1 MSPKGRN
8 SNLNRRFENLHKST
22 TMKKSVIT
30 KIAILFSAGLFGSM
44 TAIYSIYDMD
54 VPMGIT
60 IPMLIVSILLVA
72 VSMQWL
78 EKELKKI
85 IK

>member
-1 MSPKGRN
+1 
-8 SNLNRRFENLHKST
+8 
-22 TMKKSVIT
+22 MKKQTIS

-78 EKELKKI
+78 ENELKKI

>member
-8 SNLNRRFENLHKST
+8 SNHKKSNQ
-22 TMKKSVIT
+22 MKKSVIT

-78 EKELKKI
+78 ENELKKI

>member
-1 MSPKGRN
+1 
-8 SNLNRRFENLHKST
+8 
-22 TMKKSVIT
+22 MKKQTIT

-44 TAIYSIYDMD
+44 TAMYSISSMN

>member
-8 SNLNRRFENLHKST
+8 SNHKKCNQ
-22 TMKKSVIT
+22 MKKQTIT
-30 KIAILFSAGLFGSM
+30 KIAILFSAGLFGSLV
-44 TAIYSIYDMD
+44 AIQSIYDLD

-60 IPMLIVSILLVA
+60 IPMLIVSVLLVA

>member
-1 MSPKGRN
+1 
-8 SNLNRRFENLHKST
+8 
-22 TMKKSVIT
+22 MKKQTIS

-44 TAIYSIYDMD
+44 TAIYSLYDLD
-54 VPMGIT
+54 VPAGVS

-78 EKELKKI
+78 ENELKKI
-85 IK
+85 TK

>member
-1 MSPKGRN
+1 
-8 SNLNRRFENLHKST
+8 
-22 TMKKSVIT
+22 MKKSVIT

-44 TAIYSIYDMD
+44 TAIYSIYDLS

-78 EKELKKI
+78 ENELNKI

>member
-1 MSPKGRN
+1 
-8 SNLNRRFENLHKST
+8 
-22 TMKKSVIT
+22 MKKQIIT
-30 KIAILFSAGLFGSM
+30 KIAILFSAGFFGSLV
-44 TAIYSIYDMD
+44 AIQSIYDLD

-60 IPMLIVSILLVA
+60 IPMLIVSVLLVA

-78 EKELKKI
+78 DKELKKI

>member
-1 MSPKGRN
+1 
-8 SNLNRRFENLHKST
+8 
-22 TMKKSVIT
+22 MKKQTFT
-30 KIAILFSAGLFGSM
+30 KIAILFSAGFFGSLV
-44 TAIYSIYDMD
+44 AIQSIYDLD

-60 IPMLIVSILLVA
+60 IPMLIVSVLLVA

-78 EKELKKI
+78 ETELKKI

>member
-1 MSPKGRN
+1 
-8 SNLNRRFENLHKST
+8 
-22 TMKKSVIT
+22 MKKQTIS

-44 TAIYSIYDMD
+44 TAIYSLYEAD

-60 IPMLIVSILLVA
+60 IPMLIVSVLLVA

-78 EKELKKI
+78 ENELKKI

>member
-1 MSPKGRN
+1 
-8 SNLNRRFENLHKST
+8 
-22 TMKKSVIT
+22 MKKSVIT
-30 KIAILFSAGLFGSM
+30 KIAVLFSAGLFGSM
-44 TAIYSIYDMD
+44 VAIQSIYDLD

-72 VSMQWL
+72 TSMQWL